1 MKKIIFR
8 IIFFLVLFLF
18 LNLKSNETEDF
29 ISINYY
35 NEKIGT
41 QKYFTLKLYDFNILD
56 LELFTEDNTQIIS
69 IIPKENIYNVN
80 NISFDNKS
88 MQTIIKT
95 SINDYKNKLL
105 NNNYEEEAIYIENK
119 GFLISKIKILSTY
132 EDLLKLENKINFKI
146 IYT

>member
-119 GFLISKIKILSTY
+119 GFLISKMKILSTY

>member
-105 NNNYEEEAIYIENK
+105 NNNYEDEAIYIENK

>member
-95 SINDYKNKLL
+95 SINYYKNKLL
-105 NNNYEEEAIYIENK
+105 NNNYEDEAIYIENK

>member
-8 IIFFLVLFLF
+8 IIFFLALFLF

-119 GFLISKIKILSTY
+119 GFLISKMKILSTY

>member
-80 NISFDNKS
+80 NISFDNIS
-88 MQTIIKT
+88 METIIKT

-119 GFLISKIKILSTY
+119 GFLISKMKILSTY